1 MVVTLGT
8 VYSLLT
14 VGTVMIVGKVL
25 SAKLSFKNITNTK
38 QKKYRIKKSNTTN
51 TIFLNKI
58 LTKQNTEQTKY

>member
-14 VGTVMIVGKVL
+14 VGTVVIVGKVW
-25 SAKLSFKNITNTK
+25 SAKLSLKNITNTK

-51 TIFLNKI
+51 PFF
-58 LTKQNTEQTKY
+58 